1 MTLFPPIEN
10 PYQNSNLN
18 ESTLSDIKSI
28 VTHGSLSIAQIPLGR
43 TSRQDQERQD
53 LKKEFHLNEQQEK
66 EIEAR
71 NNDIKRLEESIKDL
85 HDLFMRMKD
94 LTQSQVRLFLRI
106 VHKHVISFFKSMPEG
121 VGSDI

>member
-1 MTLFPPIEN
+1 M
-10 PYQNSNLN
+10 
-18 ESTLSDIKSI
+18 
-28 VTHGSLSIAQIPLGR
+28 SIAQIPLGR

-71 NNDIKRLEESIKDL
+71 NNDIKRLEKSIKDL

-94 LTQSQVRLFLRI
+94 LTQSQVRLFSMI
-106 VHKHVISFFKSMPEG
+106 VHNHILFEINAGRSRIR
-121 VGSDI
+121 DITRLKLTD

>member
-1 MTLFPPIEN
+1 MLRYSKKTPFSGKNNDAISTDQFEN
-10 PYQNSNLN
+10 PYQNLNLN

-43 TSRQDQERQD
+43 TSRQDQERKD

-71 NNDIKRLEESIKDL
+71 NNDIKRLEKSIKDL

-94 LTQSQVRLFLRI
+94 LTQSQVRIF
-106 VHKHVISFFKSMPEG
+106 
-121 VGSDI
+121 

>member
-1 MTLFPPIEN
+1 M
-10 PYQNSNLN
+10 
-18 ESTLSDIKSI
+18 
-28 VTHGSLSIAQIPLGR
+28 AQIPLGR
-43 TSRQDQERQD
+43 TSRQDKERQD

-94 LTQSQVRLFLRI
+94 LTQSQVRIFLTVVQTHFIFEINVGKSRI
-106 VHKHVISFFKSMPEG
+106 
-121 VGSDI
+121 